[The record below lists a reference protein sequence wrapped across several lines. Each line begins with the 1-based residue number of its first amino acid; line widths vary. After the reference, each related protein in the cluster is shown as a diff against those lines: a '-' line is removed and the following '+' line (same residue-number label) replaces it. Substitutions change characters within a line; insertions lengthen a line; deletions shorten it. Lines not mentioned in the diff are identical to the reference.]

1 MNKNQGKQTGRSKTR
16 RLPAPAGGVR
26 VETFIPWTLIKRGA
40 KKEVI
45 TPLDAPQ
52 AFRAEVE
59 QERVGVD
66 GGRDTPML
74 RALGLAHY
82 WQRLLDEGRFQS
94 LTEIA
99 RAEGLDIAQVSRIS
113 RLAGMSPR
121 RVEQIAQCSG
131 GIRAIPQKGFA
142 ALWSQQ

>member
-1 MNKNQGKQTGRSKTR
+1 MNKNQGKQMGKPKTR
-16 RLPAPAGGVR
+16 RLPAPAGGIR
-26 VETFIPWTLIKRGA
+26 METFIPWTLIKRGA

-52 AFRAEVE
+52 AFRVEAE
-59 QERVGVD
+59 RDLADAWAD
-66 GGRDTPML
+66 GDTPLL
-74 RALGLAHY
+74 RALGLAHH

-94 LTEIA
+94 LTQIA

-131 GIRAIPQKGFA
+131 GIRAIPQKGFP

>member
-1 MNKNQGKQTGRSKTR
+1 M
-16 RLPAPAGGVR
+16 
-26 VETFIPWTLIKRGA
+26 ETFIPWTLIKRGA
-40 KKEVI
+40 KKEII

-99 RAEGLDIAQVSRIS
+99 RAEGLDIARVSRIS
-113 RLAGMSPR
+113 RLTGMSPR
-121 RVEQIAQCSG
+121 RVEQIVQCPGS
-131 GIRAIPQKGFA
+131 IRAISQKGFP
-142 ALWSQQ
+142 ALWSWQ